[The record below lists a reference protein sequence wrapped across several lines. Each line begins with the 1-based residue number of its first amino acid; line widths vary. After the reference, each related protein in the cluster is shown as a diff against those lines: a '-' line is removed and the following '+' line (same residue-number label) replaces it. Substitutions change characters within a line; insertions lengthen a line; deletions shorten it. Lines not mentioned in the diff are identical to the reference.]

1 MRWKLENLHNRGRL
15 VSIYSNVGQLETG
28 NISSWHW
35 PWWMG
40 QWLQQQQSDI
50 TRAVTLHS
58 WTGLSRSLDW
68 RPASLMLSIFKH
80 FALFVKRLW
89 GEYCTQETQP
99 LLDSENMAAGSEL
112 CNTQY
117 QICLLILCIFMRYV
131 LWGIQRSSCSLAKC
145 YLFVKNSFDSQSKWS
160 DHVYN
165 ISVNVT
171 LVILSVFIS
180 KNFRIGHAKESWNV
194 FLIHDKDNANAMKL
208 NQIRC
213 VLFHDDVV
221 NYFRFY
227 ATRLF

>member
-1 MRWKLENLHNRGRL
+1 ME
-15 VSIYSNVGQLETG
+15 
-28 NISSWHW
+28 
-35 PWWMG
+35 
-40 QWLQQQQSDI
+40 
-50 TRAVTLHS
+50 
-58 WTGLSRSLDW
+58 
-68 RPASLMLSIFKH
+68 
-80 FALFVKRLW
+80 RLW
-89 GEYCTQETQP
+89 CEYCTQETEP
-99 LLDSENMAAGSEL
+99 LLDSENMAAGWEL
-112 CNTQY
+112 CKTQY

-180 KNFRIGHAKESWNV
+180 KKFRIGHAKESWNV
-194 FLIHDKDNANAMKL
+194 FLIHDKDNANAMKR

-227 ATRLF
+227 AARLFLKVLIT

>member
-1 MRWKLENLHNRGRL
+1 MDGTMAPAAAEWHN
-15 VSIYSNVGQLETG
+15 TG
-28 NISSWHW
+28 CH
-35 PWWMG
+35 PP
-40 QWLQQQQSDI
+40 L
-50 TRAVTLHS
+50 S
-58 WTGLSRSLDW
+58 WTGLSRSLF
-68 RPASLMLSIFKH
+68 RIKTCITVAVYFKR
-80 FALFVKRLW
+80 FALFVERLC
-89 GEYCTQETQP
+89 GEYCTQETQS
-99 LLDSENMAAGSEL
+99 LLDSENMAAGSAL
-112 CNTQY
+112 GAVQHSISNM
-117 QICLLILCIFMRYV
+117 LLILCIFMRYV

-180 KNFRIGHAKESWNV
+180 KKFRIGHAKESWNV